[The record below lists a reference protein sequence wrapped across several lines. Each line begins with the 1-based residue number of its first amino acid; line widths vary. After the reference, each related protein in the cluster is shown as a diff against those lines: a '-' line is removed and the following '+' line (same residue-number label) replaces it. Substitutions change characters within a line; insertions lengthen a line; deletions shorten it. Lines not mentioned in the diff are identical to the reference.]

1 MSIAKLKMG
10 RPTQLTPVVHA
21 AIVARVRKGLRV
33 IASAQA
39 EGICAD
45 TLHRWREYS
54 ALGKEPYADFC
65 RDVSRAESEFEAE
78 CLASIVEAS
87 KPSDTG
93 DGDYKAS
100 TWILE
105 RTRPEAYAAHM
116 VLLTRAEDNVMEAL
130 IDKLKP
136 ALSESAWAEVVA
148 ALDIGTGDDE
158 PESE

>member
-1 MSIAKLKMG
+1 MSVLKPKRG
-10 RPTQLTPVVHA
+10 HPTLATPVTLA
-21 AIVARVRKGLRV
+21 KIIVRVRGGLRLSS
-33 IASAQA
+33 SAQA
-39 EGICAD
+39 EGIHSD
-45 TLHRWREYS
+45 TLSKWRGFAS
-54 ALGKEPYADFC
+54 LGKEPWAEFFQ
-65 RDVSRAESEFEAE
+65 DVSRAESEFEAE
-78 CLASIVEAS
+78 CLESIVAAS
-87 KPSDTG
+87 KPSETG